1 MRQRLAGAGAF
12 EENFRAVL
20 EAAAVVTLLVE
31 SPLELLVLLRS
42 HLKLM
47 FLFRKLGAALNEESG
62 VLAAIQLAEDRLVHA
77 RKRSVDL
84 RPNRALRLIPKA
96 PLLGTQEGDTLLPT
110 LRTDKGPGFAQSHRG
125 RGAGIGGGGQS
136 I

>member
-62 VLAAIQLAEDRLVHA
+62 VLAAIQLAEDQIGRASCRERVCQYGSI
-77 RKRSVDL
+77 SVVAVSL
-84 RPNRALRLIPKA
+84 KKKISTSRW
-96 PLLGTQEGDTLLPT
+96 
-110 LRTDKGPGFAQSHRG
+110 
-125 RGAGIGGGGQS
+125 GQYLMNKKL
-136 I
+136 